1 MFKKLFFIPLV
12 IGIFLGTGCASTKVT
27 RNDVAKPIDLSGQWN
42 DTDSRQVA
50 EEVIQDCLK
59 QPWVSEFNKATGR
72 DPVVIVGSV
81 LNRSNEH
88 INAQVFIKELERS
101 LLNSGKVKFVA
112 SSQERQELRVEREDQ
127 QAGNTDPSTIS
138 PKGLESGA
146 DFMLKGSINSI
157 KDEVKGKYVIL
168 YQANLELIDLKT
180 NQKKWIGQKEI
191 KKLVEQR
198 SFGF

>member
-1 MFKKLFFIPLV
+1 MSRTLFVVPL
-12 IGIFLGTGCASTKVT
+12 ILGVFFYAGCASTKVT
-27 RNDVAKPIDLSGQWN
+27 RSQVAKPIDLSGQWN

-59 QPWVSEFNKATGR
+59 HPWIGEFNKTSGR
-72 DPVVIVGSV
+72 DPVVIVGTV
-81 LNRSNEH
+81 LNRSHEH
-88 INAQVFIKELERS
+88 INAQVFVKELERS

-112 SSQERQELRVEREDQ
+112 SSQERQELRQEREDQ
-127 QAGNTDPSTIS
+127 QAGHTDSSTIS

-157 KDEVKGKYVIL
+157 KDELKGKYVIL
-168 YQANLELIDLKT
+168 YQVNLELIDLKT
-180 NQKKWIGQKEI
+180 NQKLWIGQKEI
-191 KKLVEQR
+191 KKLVERR